1 LLPLQFYP
9 EPFVRVARLTP
20 FPALLAGPASLV
32 THEPLMPVGLLVAAL
47 AFWALVGW
55 VVASAA
61 FSRAVR
67 RLHVNGG

>member
-1 LLPLQFYP
+1 
-9 EPFVRVARLTP
+9 
-20 FPALLAGPASLV
+20 V
-32 THEPLMPVGLLVAAL
+32 THEPLMPVGVLVAAL

-61 FSRAVR
+61 FSRAVQ